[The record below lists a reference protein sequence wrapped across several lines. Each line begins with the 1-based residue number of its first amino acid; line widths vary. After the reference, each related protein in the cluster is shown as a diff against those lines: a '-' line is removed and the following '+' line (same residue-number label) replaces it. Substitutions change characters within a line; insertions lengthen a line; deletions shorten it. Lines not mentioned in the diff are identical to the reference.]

1 MPMNA
6 RAFRTPAVMSE
17 SSPEHWEALFR
28 QNWSPLF
35 HLAQGMCRGEK
46 NQARRI
52 AAAAFCQA
60 ARQFGAANGDSFSHL
75 WAQACLNLSARE
87 QSSAME
93 GDLVTRLGE
102 LSRQQQLAIWA
113 FDVCRLPA
121 RQAAALAG
129 VTAADFGCLL
139 LSARLALRGVA
150 PSIGAES

>member
-1 MPMNA
+1 MPMSA
-6 RAFRTPAVMSE
+6 RASRPPTLMSD

-46 NQARRI
+46 NRARRI

-60 ARQFGAANGDSFSHL
+60 ARQFGAANGARFSHL
-75 WAQACLNLSARE
+75 WAGACLSLSARE
-87 QSSAME
+87 QPSGAGS
-93 GDLVTRLGE
+93 DLASRLGE
-102 LSRQQQLAIWA
+102 LSHQQQLAFWA

-129 VTAADFGCLL
+129 VTAADFGRLL
-139 LSARLALRGVA
+139 LSARLALCGVE
-150 PSIGAES
+150 PSAAAEN